1 MGLTVLLNIPH
12 HLLCKARHLY
22 CLDQDEEQGRPTN
35 PEKPTKKAN
44 QHYTEWEITTLLV
57 LVNWAL
63 VLEG

>member
-35 PEKPTKKAN
+35 PEKPTKKQTN
-44 QHYTEWEITTLLV
+44 ITLSGRLP
-57 LVNWAL
+57 LCWYL
-63 VLEG
+63 